1 MNRICSFYLKKICN
15 DVKVFIVTFD
25 KFYGSLMYNSVDFLK
40 NLTDLKVLNGDV
52 YDDCCAHRRCMKS

>member
-1 MNRICSFYLKKICN
+1 
-15 DVKVFIVTFD
+15 
-25 KFYGSLMYNSVDFLK
+25 MYNSVDFLK